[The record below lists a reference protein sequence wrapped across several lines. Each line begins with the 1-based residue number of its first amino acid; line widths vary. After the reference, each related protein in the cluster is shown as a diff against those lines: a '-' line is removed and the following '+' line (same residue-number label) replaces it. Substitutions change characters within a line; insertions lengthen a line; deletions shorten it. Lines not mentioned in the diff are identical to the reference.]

1 MIRRFLCE
9 KKHVN
14 KIRKMK
20 RVKFIIILLG
30 VLYNYDCF
38 SQKTNIIIINGFVR
52 EEYKKANLTG
62 ADFIFIDAA
71 TKDTIKSNQILYYI
85 NDIAFQSLQTATIL
99 FKKGTYKIRIRCLG
113 YKDSELLKLKVRIK
127 KTYQITFYLIQTDE
141 RLH

>member
-1 MIRRFLCE
+1 
-9 KKHVN
+9 
-14 KIRKMK
+14 MK

-38 SQKTNIIIINGFVR
+38 SQKTNNVIVNGFAR
-52 EEYKKANLTG
+52 EEYKNTNLTG

-71 TKDTIKSNQILYYI
+71 TKDTIKSTQILYYI

-127 KTYQITFYLIQTDE
+127 KTYQITFYLTHTDE
-141 RLH
+141 MLF